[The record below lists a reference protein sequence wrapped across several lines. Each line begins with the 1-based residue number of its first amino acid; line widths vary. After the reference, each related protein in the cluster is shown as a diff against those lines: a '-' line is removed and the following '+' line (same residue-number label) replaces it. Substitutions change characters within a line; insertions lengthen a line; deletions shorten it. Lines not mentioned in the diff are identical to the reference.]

1 MILDK
6 LVMIFDADMKGI
18 EKGTQAA
25 EKGADDVTAAMKRA
39 EAQSKKT
46 GDSLMTFAKG
56 ALGWLAAAASASKL
70 MGMAVA
76 RAGEVDALDKLS
88 EQLGTTITE
97 TDSLAR
103 SIVALG
109 GSTDQAQGDLSK
121 LADAFEKQ
129 GIKPMQGMMQLS
141 DKLSRMDYAQAAK
154 KLKEFGIVEKSTVEL
169 MRNGR
174 FEIQRMMDEQAR
186 QGAITADA
194 AKKAREF
201 NATMDGFK
209 NKLSDV
215 SNTLI
220 GGMMPAMTGALEI
233 LTKIVDWVAK
243 NKDFVVGFFIAI
255 ATAVAIY
262 FGPAMW
268 AAAVATIAAT
278 WPFLAIGAAIAVAA
292 LAFAAI
298 YDDIMTFIDGGES
311 MIGLVLEKFPIIGE
325 IARWLADVFK
335 IAFEGILEV
344 GQAMW
349 AGIQNIADGVVGVLK
364 WMGAQVKSAVEFV
377 MGLVGKVKGAVDW
390 LGSKLGF
397 GGGEVK
403 ASVTQ
408 AQTQITQAAATPM
421 AQTTGGAIR
430 NASTGSSV
438 EQNLSIGQVTVQT
451 QATDAKGMAAGTRSE
466 LSDQLQKMQANNATA
481 LAR

>member
-56 ALGWLAAAASASKL
+56 AIGWLAAAASASKL

-88 EQLGTTITE
+88 AQLGTTITE

-129 GIKPMQGMMQLS
+129 GIKPMKGMMQLS

-169 MRNGR
+169 MRKGR
-174 FEIQRMMDEQAR
+174 FEIQRMMGEQAR

-201 NATMDGFK
+201 NATMAGFK

-220 GGMMPAMTGALEI
+220 SWMMPALTGALEV

-243 NKDFVVGFFIAI
+243 HKDFVVGFFIAI
-255 ATAVAIY
+255 ATAVALY

-268 AAAVATIAAT
+268 AAAAATIAAT

-298 YDDIMTFIDGGES
+298 YDDIMTFIEGGES
-311 MIGLVLEKFPIIGE
+311 MIGMVLEKFPAVGAA
-325 IARWLADVFK
+325 ARWLADTFK
-335 IAFEGILEV
+335 AAFE
-344 GQAMW
+344 A
-349 AGIQNIADGVVGVLK
+349 
-364 WMGAQVKSAVEFV
+364 MGAAFRWLWDMAQQFLSPIFA
-377 MGLVGKVKGAVDW
+377 LVDKARAAFDW
-390 LGSKLGF
+390 IGSKLGIK
-397 GGGEVK
+397 GGGVS
-403 ASVTQ
+403 ANVTT
-408 AQTQITQAAATPM
+408 AQTQIAQAAATPM

-430 NASTGSSV
+430 NASTGSSI

-451 QATDAKGMAAGTRSE
+451 QATDAQGMAASTRSE